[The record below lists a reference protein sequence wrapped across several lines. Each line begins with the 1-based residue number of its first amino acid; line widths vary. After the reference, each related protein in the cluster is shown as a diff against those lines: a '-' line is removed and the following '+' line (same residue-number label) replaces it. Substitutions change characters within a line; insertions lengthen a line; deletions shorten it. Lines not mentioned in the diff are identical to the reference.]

1 MKNRMISSLFFIMLG
16 ALLILF
22 PMYILPV
29 CPLPEPSAMPVDTM
43 SQAAGAAGSEHMHS
57 APAKIMRCFWTLR
70 AELGIGSLV
79 IAVGVLMLFSRTIF
93 VRMGLTM
100 SLACISLLAAAIPTI
115 LIGVCPNEMMRCNM
129 GAKPALVLLSGLS
142 FVVSIIN
149 LVYLNKISK
158 RYE

>member
-1 MKNRMISSLFFIMLG
+1 MKNRMISSLFFIVLG

-29 CPLPEPSAMPVDTM
+29 CPLPEPSAMPVDAM
-43 SQAAGAAGSEHMHS
+43 SQAAGGEHMHS

-129 GAKPALVLLSGLS
+129 GAKPALVLLSGLI